1 MRRWTRIRIR
11 DGAFFQS
18 EMSSHF
24 RVHGVHLAKM
34 KLLVLSS
41 FMNIIFMAKR
51 ARCSV
56 VVLKIFLET
65 RPGSNRPAAGIVG
78 ADSLGY
84 LAFELADFVDGRR
97 L

>member
-1 MRRWTRIRIR
+1 MDTHIR

-24 RVHGVHLAKM
+24 RIHGAHLRKI

-56 VVLKIFLET
+56 VVLIIFLET
-65 RPGSNRPAAGIVG
+65 RSGPNRPAAAIVG
-78 ADSLGY
+78 AASLGY
-84 LAFELADFVDGRR
+84 FAFELADFVDGRR